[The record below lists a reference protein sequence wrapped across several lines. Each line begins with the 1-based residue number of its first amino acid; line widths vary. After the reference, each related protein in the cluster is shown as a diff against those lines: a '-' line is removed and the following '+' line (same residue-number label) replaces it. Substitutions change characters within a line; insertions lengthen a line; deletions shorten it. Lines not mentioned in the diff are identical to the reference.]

1 MRVNYLLPA
10 LAPGILPDSPDSPET
25 GLSFRDQLQHV
36 IGQAPVR
43 WEQQLHLDTRPFTAT
58 YIAPPSRPKGL
69 ELEGVEVER
78 ARWRNLLTRHE
89 LRLRTSP
96 NALSSTS
103 GQSVQVMLEMLRDMQ
118 EAEDGIVAQAVSLTR
133 G

>member
-10 LAPGILPDSPDSPET
+10 LEPGILPDSPDSAET
-25 GLSFRDQLQHV
+25 GISFRDQLQHV
-36 IGQAPVR
+36 SGQASMG
-43 WEQQLHLDTRPFTAT
+43 WEQQLHLDARPFTAT
-58 YIAPPSRPKGL
+58 YIAPPSRPKRL

-78 ARWRNLLTRHE
+78 ARWRNLLSRHE
-89 LRLRTSP
+89 VLLPASP
-96 NALSSTS
+96 SVLSSTS

>member
-10 LAPGILPDSPDSPET
+10 LEPGILPDSPDSPEI

-36 IGQAPVR
+36 IGQASVR

-89 LRLRTSP
+89 LLLRTSP